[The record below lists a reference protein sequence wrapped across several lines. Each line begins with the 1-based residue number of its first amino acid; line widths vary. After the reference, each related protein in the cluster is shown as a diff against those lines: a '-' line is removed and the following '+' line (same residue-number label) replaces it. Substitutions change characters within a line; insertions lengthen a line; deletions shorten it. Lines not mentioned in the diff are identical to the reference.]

1 MNGEPN
7 PITQKKKK
15 KTLVTFPSLLQPCYG
30 NKSFEK
36 TIMNWHNSWIT
47 FQLHNI
53 NKEYVECIGTKVG
66 SQINK
71 YFTMFKN
78 NMGNVILLNNKNYVT
93 PSGHYVEKI
102 KIP

>member
-1 MNGEPN
+1 
-7 PITQKKKK
+7 
-15 KTLVTFPSLLQPCYG
+15 
-30 NKSFEK
+30 
-36 TIMNWHNSWIT
+36 
-47 FQLHNI
+47 LHNI